1 MKMRSRTY
9 AGITAQC
16 NTFSLFYRLADLD
29 EHLAQMSVSGLSAVF
44 MVDID
49 TITVSTSPSGSGH
62 RTAAGCKYRSSGRN
76 RPVHT
81 LMVAAGTLG
90 R

>member
-1 MKMRSRTY
+1 MKMRSRTDT
-9 AGITAQC
+9 GISAEC
-16 NTFSLFYRLADLD
+16 DTFSLFYRLADLD

-62 RTAAGCKYRSSGRN
+62 CTTAGCKYRSSGRN
-76 RPVHT
+76 DQSTP
-81 LMVAAGTLG
+81 L
-90 R
+90 